1 MLFGFLAVNFTALK
15 GFSFQGTI
23 DGVEAVAPLRV
34 GAGSLGDAG
43 KVDGGLAGMGAAGSE
58 VPPRPSATSEPAV
71 DALEGRC
78 AETSAAFGLT
88 PRESE
93 ILSLLAH
100 GRNAAYI
107 QEKLVLSRNTV
118 KTHVQNIY
126 AKLGVHSQQE
136 LIDVV
141 EAAGK

>member
-1 MLFGFLAVNFTALK
+1 MATAGFEAPSRSSVAL
-15 GFSFQGTI
+15 
-23 DGVEAVAPLRV
+23 
-34 GAGSLGDAG
+34 
-43 KVDGGLAGMGAAGSE
+43 
-58 VPPRPSATSEPAV
+58 EPVV

-78 AETSAAFGLT
+78 AETSTSFGLT

-141 EAAGK
+141 EAAGE